1 LSKNHSFRCSQRVGP
16 SPESYTEMMKGV
28 GASSRV
34 LDLIEKPPAVP
45 PRPAMVSNERFR
57 GRIEFDKV
65 TFAYAG
71 LKK

>member
-1 LSKNHSFRCSQRVGP
+1 MSLLV
-16 SPESYTEMMKGV
+16 ESYTEMMKGV

-34 LDLIEKPPAVP
+34 LDLIEQPPAVP
-45 PRPAMVSNERFR
+45 ARPAIVSSERFR

-71 LKK
+71 TFVVVSDGLVSF